1 MSKRLLRKLL
11 SKESDKTSTS
21 NVSDD
26 IQNLKYAQ
34 YYSTD
39 KSRNVITKIPSKMS
53 IYKPTSIS
61 NMSNTFSDDLS
72 DIDSKL
78 LTHINSKDKPNSN
91 DKPNSK
97 DKPVTYYSTDKQKY
111 TTTFIPRKVDVIN
124 DLSDLSTKSIIDL
137 YDELQNDESD
147 GLDSSTFLYDGD
159 RKKSYRYS
167 DEISKSSD
175 KDSYISEPSSIYSQ
189 DLSNKSSYNSDS
201 DTSYDSFYDDSAFYN
216 NSVRQKDNYFD
227 TRVKKYDLEDL
238 LDL

>member
-78 LTHINSKDKPNSN
+78 LTHINSKDKP
-91 DKPNSK
+91 
-97 DKPVTYYSTDKQKY
+97 VTYYSTDKQKY

-124 DLSDLSTKSIIDL
+124 DLSDLSSKSIIDL
-137 YDELQNDESD
+137 YDKLQNDESD

-167 DEISKSSD
+167 DESSD

-189 DLSNKSSYNSDS
+189 DLSNKSSYNSDL

>member
-78 LTHINSKDKPNSN
+78 LTHINSKDKP
-91 DKPNSK
+91 
-97 DKPVTYYSTDKQKY
+97 VTYYSTDKQKY

-159 RKKSYRYS
+159 RKRSYRYS

>member
-78 LTHINSKDKPNSN
+78 LTHINSKDKPNS
-91 DKPNSK
+91 K
-97 DKPVTYYSTDKQKY
+97 DKSVTYYSTDKQKY

-147 GLDSSTFLYDGD
+147 GLNSSTFLYDGD

-167 DEISKSSD
+167 DKSSD

-201 DTSYDSFYDDSAFYN
+201 DTSYDSFYDD
-216 NSVRQKDNYFD
+216 
-227 TRVKKYDLEDL
+227 
-238 LDL
+238 

>member
-78 LTHINSKDKPNSN
+78 LTHINSKDKP
-91 DKPNSK
+91 
-97 DKPVTYYSTDKQKY
+97 VTYYSTDKQKY

-137 YDELQNDESD
+137 YDELQDDESQDVESQDVESD

-201 DTSYDSFYDDSAFYN
+201 DTSYDSFYDDDSAFYN
-216 NSVRQKDNYFD
+216 NSVKQKDNYFD